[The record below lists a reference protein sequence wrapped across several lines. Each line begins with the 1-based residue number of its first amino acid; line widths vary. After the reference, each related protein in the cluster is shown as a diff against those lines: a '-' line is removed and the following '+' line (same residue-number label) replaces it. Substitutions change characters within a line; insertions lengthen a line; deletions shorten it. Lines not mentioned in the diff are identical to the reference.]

1 MTDSSSLPNERR
13 VAYFSMEIALR
24 PDLPTYSGG
33 LGVLAGDMLRS
44 AADLAVPIVGVTLV
58 YRKGYFRQRLDAQ
71 GNQQEEPAIWKPEEV
86 LEPLTTV
93 IWLELAGRR
102 VQIRAWRY
110 TLTGIAGATVPVYL
124 LDTDLPEN
132 DPADRELTDYL
143 YGGDQPYRLRQEA
156 VLGMGGVKILNSLGH
171 TSIENYHLNE
181 GHSALLT
188 LALLEQRIGSSR
200 LGTASEADIE
210 SVRQRCVFTTHT
222 PVPAAFD
229 KFPRELVNQVI
240 GADRAAVL
248 DVTACCPDNTLNMTY
263 LALRFSRYIN
273 GVAMHHGEV
282 SRGLFPNYPVRA
294 ITNGVHAVTWA
305 APKFQELYDRHVPE
319 WRKDNLYLRYV
330 VGVPLEEI
338 REAHA
343 GAKLALLAELKQAT
357 GAEFDPSILTIAF
370 ARRAAAYKRA
380 DLLFTDLERLKSIA
394 GHVGPFQVIFGGK
407 AHPHDNEGK
416 EMIRG
421 VFRAAQSL
429 AGNVK
434 VVYIPDYDMRW
445 AQLMTSGADLW
456 RNTPHRPFEASGT
469 SGMKAAL
476 NGVPSLSIL
485 DGWWI
490 EGCVEGSTGWA
501 IGKEEDLPEDHGVEA
516 ASLYDKLEKVI
527 LPLFY
532 RRPDGFAEVM
542 RYTIA
547 LNGSFFNTER
557 MMDQYLSNAYTGCA
571 NHSRG

>member
-1 MTDSSSLPNERR
+1 
-13 VAYFSMEIALR
+13 MEIALR

-44 AADLAVPIVGVTLV
+44 AADLAVPSVGVTLV
-58 YRKGYFRQRLDAQ
+58 YRKGYFRQRLDDQ
-71 GNQQEEPAIWKPEEV
+71 GNQQEEPAVWKPEEA
-86 LEPLTTV
+86 LEPLTSV
-93 IWLELAGRR
+93 VWLELAGRR
-102 VQIRAWRY
+102 VQIRAWRF
-110 TLTGIAGATVPVYL
+110 TLTGISGATVPVYL

-132 DPADRELTDYL
+132 DPADRALTDYL
-143 YGGDQPYRLRQEA
+143 YGGDQPYRLLQEA
-156 VLGMGGVKILNSLGH
+156 VLGMGGVKMLNSLGH

-229 KFPRELVNQVI
+229 KFPRELVDQVI
-240 GADRAAVL
+240 GSDRAAAL
-248 DVTACCPDNTLNMTY
+248 DVSACCQDGALNMTY

-294 ITNGVHAVTWA
+294 ITNGVHAVTWTS
-305 APKFQELYDRHVPE
+305 PQLQELYDRHVPE

-338 REAHA
+338 RQAHA
-343 GAKLALLAELKQAT
+343 GSKRTLLAELKQAT
-357 GAEFDPSILTIAF
+357 GAELDPAILTIAF

-380 DLLFTDLERLKSIA
+380 DLLFTDLDRLKSIA
-394 GHVGPFQVIFGGK
+394 AKTGQFQVIFGGK
-407 AHPHDNEGK
+407 AHPQDNEGK
-416 EMIRG
+416 EMIRR
-421 VFRAAQSL
+421 VFQAAHSL
-429 AGNVK
+429 AGSLK
-434 VVYIPDYDMRW
+434 VIYVPDYDMRW

-456 RNTPHRPFEASGT
+456 LNTPHRPFEASGT

-490 EGCVEGSTGWA
+490 EGCVEGATGWA
-501 IGKEEDLPEDHGVEA
+501 IGKEEDLPEDHGAEA

-527 LPLFY
+527 VPLFY
-532 RRPDGFAEVM
+532 RHPEGFAEVM

-557 MMDQYLSNAYTGCA
+557 MMDQYLSNAYSGCT